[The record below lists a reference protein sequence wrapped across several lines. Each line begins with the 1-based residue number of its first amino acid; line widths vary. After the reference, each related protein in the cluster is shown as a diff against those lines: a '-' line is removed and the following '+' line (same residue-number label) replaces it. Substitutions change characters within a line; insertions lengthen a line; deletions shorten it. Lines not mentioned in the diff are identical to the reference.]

1 MYINYHTNERK
12 IMSLLPQEL
21 LESAVR
27 MKTGKG
33 CYSNI
38 QDLNKYVG
46 QVVLALAEGFDILG
60 KKQVE
65 DAVKAVAK
73 SEFEKD
79 HGKTA
84 ISWVDYAESYGKNT
98 PAQNGFVLQ
107 GMSQDR
113 LARS

>member
-1 MYINYHTNERK
+1 
-12 IMSLLPQEL
+12 MSLLSQEL

-46 QVVLALAEGFDILG
+46 QVVLALAEGFDVLG

-65 DAVKAVAK
+65 DAVKSVAK

-79 HGKTA
+79 HGKSVV
-84 ISWVDYAESYGKNT
+84 SWVDYAESYGKNT
-98 PAQNGFVLQ
+98 PAERGFLLAGIQ
-107 GMSQDR
+107 QDR
-113 LARS
+113 LERS